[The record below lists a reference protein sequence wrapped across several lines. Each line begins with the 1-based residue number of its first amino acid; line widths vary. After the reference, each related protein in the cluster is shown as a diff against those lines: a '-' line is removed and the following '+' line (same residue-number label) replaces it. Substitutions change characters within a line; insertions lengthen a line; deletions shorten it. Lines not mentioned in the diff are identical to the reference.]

1 MNGKEMRNET
11 RIITPRTVVL
21 IIVLVVVCVALT
33 TLLQFKEITDLDVWL
48 FQEARE
54 KYETDLKSF
63 MRAFTELGSILVW
76 IPVVPLLWLIHRKK
90 EATTL
95 FIALLTVV
103 VFAASMKYAID
114 RPRPYDVI
122 LAVDPLYRPLDPSF
136 PSAHAMTV
144 FAGAMAIG
152 TKWRKMLIPL
162 LALAVAVG
170 FSRVYIG
177 VHFPFDIVSGA
188 LIGILIGLLADSL
201 NLSRMIQWLEL
212 RVQSIA
218 RKLGLYPG
226 TS

>member
-1 MNGKEMRNET
+1 MSGTELRNER
-11 RIITPRTVVL
+11 RIFTPRTAVL

-33 TLLQFKEITDLDVWL
+33 TLLQFKEVTDLDVWL
-48 FQEARE
+48 FQEVRE
-54 KYETDLKSF
+54 QYETDLKSF

-76 IPVVPLLWLIHRKK
+76 FPVVPLLWLIHRKK
-90 EATTL
+90 EATSL

-122 LAVDPLYRPLDPSF
+122 LAVNPLYRPLDPSF

-144 FAGAMAIG
+144 FAGAVAIG
-152 TKWRKMLIPL
+152 TKWRRTLIPFL
-162 LALAVAVG
+162 VLAVAVG

-177 VHFPFDIVSGA
+177 VHFPFDVASGA

-201 NLSRMIQWLEL
+201 NLSRMIHWFEIRMQRL
-212 RVQSIA
+212 A
-218 RKLGLYPG
+218 RRLGLSPG
-226 TS
+226 AS